1 MRFFESN
8 SSSSL
13 KLYFYLGFFFL
24 LQRFHLIELL
34 LSLFSFFKRSH
45 TLTHT
50 CLTKR
55 TEKMKYL
62 SNFPLIRRASHLFI
76 ITVFFFSFLFV
87 PFVFDGLRLLNGH
100 SSRSKFLS
108 LQQWRTQKN
117 GAELHKSLS
126 RLVSSTTGSQ
136 VLLFSLALIDSRSVL
151 LKISR
156 SLWSKGE
163 KAPF

>member
-1 MRFFESN
+1 MVIPRDPN
-8 SSSSL
+8 
-13 KLYFYLGFFFL
+13 FFL
-24 LQRFHLIELL
+24 F
-34 LSLFSFFKRSH
+34 
-45 TLTHT
+45 
-50 CLTKR
+50 
-55 TEKMKYL
+55 
-62 SNFPLIRRASHLFI
+62 N
-76 ITVFFFSFLFV
+76 
-87 PFVFDGLRLLNGH
+87 NGE
-100 SSRSKFLS
+100 RK
-108 LQQWRTQKN
+108 KN